1 MKYHNLKVL
10 IKQECNIKDFIL
22 DNLVAENGG
31 TKKVRIG
38 VSDDREG
45 GYLIKCLDGFRF
57 SGNVL
62 RVLPV
67 GKPLVGFTV
76 PFDF

>member
-1 MKYHNLKVL
+1 ML
-10 IKQECNIKDFIL
+10 IKQECNFTDFIL
-22 DNLVAENGG
+22 DNLVLENGG

-45 GYLIKCLDGFRF
+45 GYLIKCLDNFRF

-62 RVLPV
+62 KVLPV
-67 GKPLVGFTV
+67 GKALVGINWNYILLKTLL
-76 PFDF
+76 